1 MTVCV
6 DGFNI
11 KTSDYAHRKSGQAP
25 LCAVD
30 PSAIDQLAQIDPS
43 AIQAQI
49 TSALP
54 DLSQAIDSSVVMVQ
68 MEKISTYVANNVAVV
83 NGGIGVSSFLLGT
96 AVSGKGNA
104 EEIESLEKSIADRES
119 NMEELRLK
127 LNETRKSKDE
137 LSSKLTQYE
146 EQMFELENEYEKET
160 GKIKKNFQETLEEEK
175 DKMRAKVRKELQFSM
190 DIKMNKERSE
200 MLQEK
205 LEFVKEVSYE
215 KNLELSNLRFE
226 KFEME
231 QKQKNMVACL
241 QESENEVEKLRSLK
255 NRKGFWPAEVVGLR
269 IAQSESG
276 KDIERL
282 MKELEEMEK
291 GLTEANEEIKA
302 LSTKRNFWSFITK
315 ESPKE
320 ITEIS

>member
-1 MTVCV
+1 MKLSYSSGILSNIAFMTVCV

-11 KTSDYAHRKSGQAP
+11 ETTQYPHRRSGQAP
-25 LCAVD
+25 LYAVD
-30 PSAIDQLAQIDPS
+30 PFAIDQLAQIDPS

-54 DLSQAIDSSVVMVQ
+54 DF
-68 MEKISTYVANNVAVV
+68 ANNVAVV

-104 EEIESLEKSIADRES
+104 EEIKCLEKSIVDKES
-119 NMEELRLK
+119 SMEELRLK

-137 LSSKLTQYE
+137 LSSKFTQYE

-215 KNLELSNLRFE
+215 KNLELSNLRF
-226 KFEME
+226 KNFEME
-231 QKQKNMVACL
+231 QKQKNIGARL

-255 NRKGFWPAEVVGLR
+255 NRNGFWPAEVVGLR
-269 IAQSESG
+269 IAQSESD
-276 KDIERL
+276 KDIQRL

-291 GLTEANEEIKA
+291 GLTEANEKIKA
-302 LSTKRNFWSFITK
+302 LSTKKNFWSFIAK
-315 ESPKE
+315 EIPKE